1 MCLKFLRSWIVNIA
15 TVVLFIT
22 AVEMLLPNNNLKKY
36 SKFVMGLIL
45 MVTLINPLIKLIDKD
60 FNINKYSYE
69 FSKGIDHEESKE
81 SFFQYKEKNIERTK
95 ENFNKNLQE
104 VVDKKLKN
112 KFPKG
117 KFKVDTKVE
126 FNEEDN
132 NFTIEGIK
140 VGFKDKR
147 VEKVKKVQVSINEN
161 DNNSEEDELS
171 KNIRNYLSE
180 ELELSKD
187 IISVNK
193 M

>member
-1 MCLKFLRSWIVNIA
+1 MFLKFLRSWIVNIA

-60 FNINKYSYE
+60 FNINKYYYE

-171 KNIRNYLSE
+171 KDIRNYLSE
-180 ELELSKD
+180 ELGLSKD

>member
-1 MCLKFLRSWIVNIA
+1 MFLKALRNWIVNIS

-36 SKFVMGLIL
+36 AKFVMGLIL

-60 FNINKYSYE
+60 FNINKYSHE
-69 FSKGIDHEESKE
+69 FSKEIDNNASKE
-81 SFFQYKEKNIERTK
+81 SFSQYKEKNIEKTK

-104 VVDKKLKN
+104 VVDKKLKT

-117 KFKVDTKVE
+117 KFKVNTKIG
-126 FNEEDN
+126 FNKKNN
-132 NFTIEGIK
+132 NFTVEG
-140 VGFKDKR
+140 VNVSFKDKR
-147 VEKVKKVQVSINEN
+147 IEKVKKVEVNINKNEKN
-161 DNNSEEDELS
+161 LEEDQLS
-171 KNIRNYLSE
+171 KDIKNYLSE
-180 ELELSKD
+180 ELGISQD

>member
-1 MCLKFLRSWIVNIA
+1 MFLKSLREWIINIS

-22 AVEMLLPNNNLKKY
+22 AVEMILPNNSLKKY

-60 FNINKYSYE
+60 FNINKYASE
-69 FSKGIDHEESKE
+69 FSKGIDVEDSKE
-81 SFFQYKEKNIERTK
+81 TLSQYKQKNIEKTK

-104 VVDKKLKN
+104 LVDKKLKN

-117 KFKVDTKVE
+117 KFKVNTRVG

-132 NFTIEGIK
+132 NFIIEGIK

-147 VEKVKKVQVSINEN
+147 VEKIKKIQVNINKNEKN
-161 DNNSEEDELS
+161 LEQDELS

-180 ELELSKD
+180 EFGISKD
-187 IISVNK
+187 IVSVNK

>member
-1 MCLKFLRSWIVNIA
+1 MFLKSLREWIINIS

-22 AVEMLLPNNNLKKY
+22 AVEMILPNNSLKKY

-60 FNINKYSYE
+60 FNINKYASE
-69 FSKGIDHEESKE
+69 FSKGIDVEDSKE
-81 SFFQYKEKNIERTK
+81 TLSQYKQKNIEKTK

-104 VVDKKLKN
+104 LVDKKLKN

-117 KFKVDTKVE
+117 KFKVNTRVG

-132 NFTIEGIK
+132 NFIIEGIK

-147 VEKVKKVQVSINEN
+147 VEKIKKIQVNINKNEKN
-161 DNNSEEDELS
+161 LEQDELS

-180 ELELSKD
+180 EFGISKD

>member
-1 MCLKFLRSWIVNIA
+1 MFLKSLRSWIVNIA

-81 SFFQYKEKNIERTK
+81 SFSQYKEKNIERTK

-132 NFTIEGIK
+132 NFTIEGIN

-161 DNNSEEDELS
+161 DNSSEEDELS
-171 KNIRNYLSE
+171 KDIRNYLSE
-180 ELELSKD
+180 ELGLSKD